1 MSGELLA
8 YRPWRGTFR
17 PPGWSVWPIARLA
30 LLMIFRRKLFWA
42 LYALALFIFF
52 LYFFGQYML
61 FWAESMMDQ
70 GSIPFFGR
78 NVSPRQLTQPLR
90 QGALKLNGQ
99 GEMYLNFFWYQGYS
113 LMMVLALAGSILVG
127 NDVRHGSLPFYL
139 SKPLTPSHY
148 LAGKCLAVTVFVNM
162 VTTLPAL
169 ALFVQ
174 FGVLDESDYFTEQPH
189 LILGIVGY
197 GMILSVVLSLV
208 LVALAVGLR
217 KTVPM
222 IMAWTTLF
230 FFFRRLADALVIRLN
245 YDPRWR
251 LIDLWNDLFVV
262 GSACMDTRTL
272 TYGAQPEVWEAGLV
286 LAAVSLLC
294 LTYVVRRIRAVE
306 VIS

>member
-1 MSGELLA
+1 
-8 YRPWRGTFR
+8 
-17 PPGWSVWPIARLA
+17 
-30 LLMIFRRKLFWA
+30 
-42 LYALALFIFF
+42 
-52 LYFFGQYML
+52 
-61 FWAESMMDQ
+61 
-70 GSIPFFGR
+70 
-78 NVSPRQLTQPLR
+78 
-90 QGALKLNGQ
+90 
-99 GEMYLNFFWYQGYS
+99 
-113 LMMVLALAGSILVG
+113 MMVLALAGSILVG
-127 NDVRHGSLPFYL
+127 NDIRHGSLPFYL

-197 GMILSVVLSLV
+197 GLILSVVLSLV